1 MTEQDL
7 SEHTSMEPIA
17 IIGMACRVPGAANL
31 GEFWANL
38 RDGVESI
45 RTITD
50 AELLAAGASQQRLA
64 NPQLVRAA
72 PVLDGIEDF
81 DAGQFGLSRR
91 EAEILGPAHRVFL
104 ECAVAAL
111 DHAGYDPARYPG
123 EIGVYGGVGSGEYQ
137 WHNLLTDRAFVAA
150 VGTMAIALGNNR
162 DYAPTY
168 LSYKL
173 NLRGPSV
180 AVSTACSTGLVS
192 VHLASEAVRNGE
204 CDMALAGAASIE
216 MGQLRGYL
224 YQEGSILS
232 PDGHCRSFD
241 ADAHGTLWGSGGGMV
256 LLKRLSDA
264 IADGDTVH
272 ALLLGSAINND
283 GSDKVGFSA
292 PSVSGQSEV
301 IAQALG
307 VAGVKPADIGYVEA
321 HGTGTQVGDPIEVR
335 ALADAF
341 GADSL
346 PPGSC
351 RLGTVKPNIGHL
363 AAAAG
368 VVGLIKTVLS
378 LENEQLPP
386 TLHFKRPNPAIHFDE
401 TPFRVVAAAE
411 PWPGG
416 ALPRRAGVSSFGM
429 GGTNAHAIV
438 EEAPPAPQL
447 PESGKPQVVVL
458 SAKTPSALDTMT
470 ADLVEH
476 LRTGLHRF
484 SAAGQLS
491 LNPAESLDDVA
502 YTLQVGRRAFG
513 YRRAVV
519 ASELADAADVL
530 SGAAPR
536 RLLTGRATDTAGPV
550 FLFPGQGTQRVGMA
564 AELYRQ
570 YPVVREHI
578 DAGLRI
584 LDDLLEVDLRAI
596 LFADPGD
603 AAAAAEL
610 RETRTTQP
618 ALFLVEYALA
628 QLWMSLGVRP
638 TAMLGHSLGEYVAAC
653 LAGVFTFT
661 DALRL
666 VAVRAKLMQ
675 EQPAG
680 AMLAIQLDPEMLE
693 LAAAGLDL
701 AAVNAPM
708 TCVASGS
715 VEAVDAYE
723 RTLAEEGVPV
733 KRLRTSH
740 AFHSAMMNPVAD
752 AFAAELRRTELRAP
766 QLPIVSNLTGGWL
779 TAEQATDPEYWVE
792 HLLSAVQFGPG
803 IETLLNAGSRIM
815 LEVGPAAALTGLARM
830 QPRADVPEP
839 VTTMPTPGEG
849 EHEAFL
855 TAAGRL
861 WALGVP
867 VDWAVT
873 HEVARRRVPLPG
885 HPFERQRHWIEAQ
898 TEQAT
903 TQAAGWAA
911 TTNVEGRLPM
921 PQWYWL
927 PVWRQTARPVPA
939 GVSGADGP
947 WLVLRDP
954 AGYADPLVARL
965 RDRGDLVVTVTPD
978 AAYAAGPDGFTVRPG
993 SADDF
998 ERLLDELGA
1007 ADATPARIV
1016 HAWAAGPGG
1025 AGPLDAAATR
1035 ATVPLAFTS
1044 LLAMAQALAAR
1055 DLIEKMDLTVLTGGA
1070 HGVTGDDLRS
1080 PARAVVTGPLKVLPL
1095 EFPGMTCRQLDI
1107 DGAVLDPDL
1116 VLDELAADGPEV
1128 VAYRRDR
1135 RWLPEYDATALEAPT
1150 AARAGL
1156 REGGAYVIT
1165 GGFGGVGLSIAEDLA
1180 QRVHAKLVLVGRVA
1194 LGERADWPRL
1204 AREPGK
1210 IGRQARTLLR
1220 IEQLGGEVLAVAAD
1234 VTDPAGARRVR
1245 DLTIERFGAVHGV
1258 IHAAGVAGG
1267 TMIEAQTDAVAAA
1280 VLEPKLFATLA
1291 LVDAFGGDKLDFLAL
1306 CSSVTAIAGSL
1317 GQVDYCAG
1325 NAYMDAFAHSNSA
1338 PWPVVS
1344 INWGGWLEVGMAA
1357 ETAAPAAFR
1366 EVQAGARQEPF
1377 DHPLLEAVRVREGS
1391 NRQVFSARLAADT
1404 HWVLDE
1410 HRIAG
1415 TPTVPGT
1422 GYLEMVRAAFA
1433 ATQPGRAVEL
1443 QDVVF
1448 LTPLGV
1454 PDGTSCEVRVVIED
1468 VVDGGEFRVESQAG
1482 DDQRV
1487 HVRGHVHW
1495 AASGTPEAVDLEAI
1509 RSRCDRDLRTTS
1521 MQESASGLLSF
1532 GPRWSSLAEVRVG
1545 DGEELAR
1552 LGAGEIVAGELAGYG
1567 LHPALLDEATAFGAF
1582 DGAQGRYL
1590 PLGYGRLV
1598 VHRGLPAT
1606 VFSHLRHR
1614 DTATAELLTCDITLL
1629 DADGEV
1635 LAEISDFMLRRIDAA
1650 EISAAVGERPAST
1663 EKDSTAADNDSQ
1675 TDKVGIRP
1683 AEGGEALARLLGA
1696 RLGPQAA
1703 VTALHLPTLIA
1714 KVQRLTRAK
1723 LTEELDGQLLTEGA
1737 GNPVLSDGYI
1747 APRTPLEQ
1755 QLAQLWE
1762 EATGAVGIGVEHN
1775 FFDVGGN
1782 SLVASQLIN
1791 RIRGEFGIKLPMRVL
1806 FESPTIAGMAE
1817 MIEKGRR
1824 ATA

>member
-1 MTEQDL
+1 MNKQDPA
-7 SEHTSMEPIA
+7 EHTSSMEPIA
-17 IIGMACRVPGAANL
+17 IIGMACRVPGAADL

-45 RTITD
+45 RTFTEEE
-50 AELLAAGASQQRLA
+50 ALAAGASRRRVA

-137 WHNLLTDRAFVAA
+137 WHNLLNDRAFVAA

-192 VHLASEAVRNGE
+192 VHMASEAVRNGE

-216 MGQLRGYL
+216 LGQLRGYM

-264 IADGDTVH
+264 LADGDTVH

-307 VAGVKPADIGYVEA
+307 VAGVKPADIDYVEA

-368 VVGLIKTVLS
+368 VVGLIKTVLA
-378 LENEQLPP
+378 LEHEQLPP
-386 TLHFKRPNPAIHFDE
+386 TLHFKRPNPAIHFE
-401 TPFRVVAAAE
+401 QTPFRVVAAAE

-416 ALPRRAGVSSFGM
+416 ALTRRAGVSSFGM

-438 EEAPPAPQL
+438 EEAPSVPELPA
-447 PESGKPQVVVL
+447 SGKPQVITL
-458 SAKTPSALDTMT
+458 SAKTPSALDRMT

-476 LRTGLHRF
+476 LRTHPGR
-484 SAAGQLS
+484 
-491 LNPAESLDDVA
+491 SLDDVA
-502 YTLQVGRRAFG
+502 YTLQVGRRTFG

-519 ASELADAADVL
+519 AADSADAAEVL

-536 RLLTGRATDTAGPV
+536 RLLTGRASDTAGPV

-584 LDDLLEVDLRAI
+584 LDGLLEVDLRAI
-596 LFADPGD
+596 LFAGPDD

-653 LAGVFTFT
+653 LAGVFSFA

-666 VAVRAKLMQ
+666 VAVRAELMQ

-680 AMLAIQLDPEMLE
+680 AMLAVQLDPEMLE

-708 TCVASGS
+708 TCVASGP
-715 VEAVDAYE
+715 VEAVEAYE
-723 RTLAEEGVPV
+723 RALAAEGIPA

-740 AFHSAMMNPVAD
+740 AFHSAMMSPVAD
-752 AFAAELRRTELRAP
+752 AFAAELRRTGLRAP

-803 IETLLNAGSRIM
+803 IETLLSDGFRIM

-839 VTTMPTPGEG
+839 VTTMPVPGDG
-849 EHEAFL
+849 EHQAFL
-855 TAAGRL
+855 AAAGRL

-867 VDWAVT
+867 VDWAAT

-898 TEQAT
+898 SDPAT
-903 TQAAGWAA
+903 TAATGWAA
-911 TTNVEGRLPM
+911 TADVEGRLSM
-921 PQWYWL
+921 PQWYWV

-939 GVSGADGP
+939 ETGGPDGP
-947 WLVLRDP
+947 WLVLRGPD
-954 AGYADPLVARL
+954 GYTDPLVARL
-965 RDRGDLVVTVTPD
+965 RERGDVVVTVTPGP
-978 AAYAAGPDGFTVRPG
+978 AYAAGEDGFTVRPD

-998 ERLLDELGA
+998 ERLF
-1007 ADATPARIV
+1007 ADLPAPAATPARIL

-1025 AGPLDAAATR
+1025 PAPLDADATR

-1044 LLAMAQALAAR
+1044 LVALAQALATR
-1055 DLIEKMDLTVLTGGA
+1055 DRTEKIDLTVLTGGA

-1080 PARAVVTGPLKVLPL
+1080 PARALVTGPLKVLPL
-1095 EFPGMTCRQLDI
+1095 EFPGMTCRQLDL
-1107 DGAVLDPDL
+1107 DTAVLDPDL
-1116 VLDELAADGPEV
+1116 VLDELAGPGAEV

-1135 RWLPEYDATALEAPT
+1135 RWLPEYDATTLEAPT

-1156 REGGAYVIT
+1156 REGGTFVIT

-1180 QRVHAKLVLVGRVA
+1180 KRVHAKLVLVGRSA
-1194 LGERADWPRL
+1194 PGERADWPRL
-1204 AREPGK
+1204 AREPGRT
-1210 IGRQARTLLR
+1210 GRQARTLLR
-1220 IEQLGGEVLAVAAD
+1220 IEQLGGEVLGVAAD
-1234 VTDPAGARRVR
+1234 VTDPAEARRVR
-1245 DLTIERFGAVHGV
+1245 DLTVERFGAVHGV

-1267 TMIEAQTDAVAAA
+1267 TMIEAQTAPVAAG

-1291 LVDAFGGDKLDFLAL
+1291 LVGAFDADRLDFLAL
-1306 CSSVTAIAGSL
+1306 CSSVTAIAGGL

-1325 NAYMDAFAHSNSA
+1325 NAYLDAFAHSRSA

-1404 HWVLDE
+1404 HWLLDE

-1448 LTPLGV
+1448 LARLGV
-1454 PDGTSCEVRVVIED
+1454 PDGTSCELRVVLED
-1468 VVDGGEFRVESQAG
+1468 VADGGEFRVESQAG
-1482 DDQRV
+1482 DHQQV
-1487 HVRGHVHW
+1487 HVRGQVRW
-1495 AASGTPEAVDLEAI
+1495 AAPATPAAVDLAAV
-1509 RSRCDRDLRTTS
+1509 RSRCDRDLRTAS

-1545 DGEELAR
+1545 DSEELAR
-1552 LGAGEIVAGELAGYG
+1552 LSAGDLVAGELAGYG

-1582 DGAQGRYL
+1582 AGAQGRYL

-1598 VHRGLPAT
+1598 VHRALPAT

-1629 DADGEV
+1629 DAEGEV
-1635 LAEISDFMLRRIDAA
+1635 LAEIADFMLRRVDVA
-1650 EISAAVGERPAST
+1650 EISAAVGEAPAP
-1663 EKDSTAADNDSQ
+1663 AAVEVGTD

-1683 AEGGEALARLLGA
+1683 VEGGEALARLLGA

-1714 KVQRLTRAK
+1714 KVRRLTRAK
-1723 LTEELDGQLLTEGA
+1723 LTEELDGQLLTEDA
-1737 GNPVLSDGYI
+1737 GNPVLSDGYV

-1755 QLAQLWE
+1755 QLAKLWE

-1791 RIRGEFGIKLPMRVL
+1791 RIRGEFGVKLPMRVL

-1817 MIEKGRR
+1817 MIEASRR